1 LQFSFHLNVKQ
12 FLFASVPHFYFI
24 DACLWNMYLLNCLSI
39 LDNFIATRN
48 ILKMYQNWSWT
59 AGGYKD
65 ILLVLN
71 VSRLEN
77 LELVAMHI
85 KKSNFRDCKPQS
97 SSISQE
103 SPALRSQQCFVCC
116 ATTITGLVDVLK
128 LVLNDRMLVFYVP
141 TIIII
146 FMTDLNMG

>member
-1 LQFSFHLNVKQ
+1 
-12 FLFASVPHFYFI
+12 
-24 DACLWNMYLLNCLSI
+24 MYLLNCLSI

-85 KKSNFRDCKPQS
+85 KKSNFRDYKPQS

-103 SPALRSQQCFVCC
+103 SPALRSQQFFVCC
-116 ATTITGLVDVLK
+116 AITITGLVDVLK